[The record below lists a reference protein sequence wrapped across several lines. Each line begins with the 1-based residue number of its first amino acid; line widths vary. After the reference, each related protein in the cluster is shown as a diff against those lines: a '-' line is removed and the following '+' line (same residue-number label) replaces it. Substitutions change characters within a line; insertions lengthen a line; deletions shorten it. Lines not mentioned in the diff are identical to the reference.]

1 MPSPNAILGR
11 PNDRFATVFSSYLL
25 LGTIAARGLQ
35 SLLCKDDRI
44 GGSGFAIRRAY
55 GPVRSLPS
63 TAKTTVSV
71 HSPLLQKSLR
81 KCAS

>member
-1 MPSPNAILGR
+1 M
-11 PNDRFATVFSSYLL
+11 FSSYLL

-44 GGSGFAIRRAY
+44 GASGFAIRRAY
-55 GPVRSLPS
+55 DAVLSLAS
-63 TAKTTVSV
+63 TAKITVSV